1 METNLRMTWRF
12 LLLLFCAFIVSESS
26 AQRYLAF
33 YPNNNY
39 KKKIQIG
46 IGQVIEFK
54 TKDDDSFQK
63 GFISYIDEQYIY
75 FNELALKI
83 SAIDKLRVHTGKSRA
98 IIPRILGYGAH
109 LYVVVRLINSLIR
122 NDKPIITPLELAI
135 TLPIIAAY
143 YIYEFGFN
151 TKYKIYK
158 ISDKNPLKP
167 IILS

>member
-1 METNLRMTWRF
+1 METNLKITWRF
-12 LLLLFCAFIVSESS
+12 ILFFLCAFITNECAS
-26 AQRYLAF
+26 QRYLSF

-83 SAIDKLRVHTGKSRA
+83 SAIDKLRVYTGKSRA

-109 LYVVVRLINSLIR
+109 LYVVVRIINSLIR
-122 NDKPIITPLELAI
+122 SDKPIITPLELAI
-135 TLPIIAAY
+135 TLPIIVAY

-151 TKYKIYK
+151 TKYKTYK
-158 ISDKNPLKP
+158 TSDKNPLKP
-167 IILS
+167 VILN